1 MAITWPDYSSSFRY
15 TPIPLRPF
23 LLLYDPIIGLQT
35 ELIFGRL
42 PIEEITIRSAP
53 FDWGRLPESDD
64 QAIKVWIPSDVM
76 GWDLNFLQ

>member
-1 MAITWPDYSSSFRY
+1 MI
-15 TPIPLRPF
+15 
-23 LLLYDPIIGLQT
+23 LLLDGDRLQA

-64 QAIKVWIPSDVM
+64 QAIKVSIPSDVM